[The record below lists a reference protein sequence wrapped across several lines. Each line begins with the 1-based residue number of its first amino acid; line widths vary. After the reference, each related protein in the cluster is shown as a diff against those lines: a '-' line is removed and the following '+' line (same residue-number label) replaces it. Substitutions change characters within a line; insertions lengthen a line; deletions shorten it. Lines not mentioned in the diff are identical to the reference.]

1 MGVDA
6 SALEN
11 CFRSKKVKKPVYGK
25 KGFVIRGIVRWL
37 IFAIIIAVITGVVL
51 KRWNEKP
58 EEHSKTASADKPTGG
73 EDIEQE
79 VSAFSIDGRSSE
91 GANRWNL
98 TGESAEIKEDEIHL
112 YNLTANVYGEK
123 ATGVITSD
131 KGIYRKSDGEVE
143 LLGNVEV
150 VSDDGT
156 TLETD
161 RAIWSQ
167 LKKEVETNDLVRI
180 TRQGMTAVGTGGSA
194 DSDKKIAILKKDVTV
209 TMEPATVVDC
219 DGILEVDYGKN
230 TAVFFD
236 NVRIKDKEG
245 LLFADKLTIFFDS
258 ETEEVVRGVAEGNVK
273 IKKGKSYTM
282 SEKAIFT
289 ESTKHA
295 ELLGRPRIIIDPEEL
310 EKLEKQE
317 NSEFNTEN
325 F

>member
-1 MGVDA
+1 MDA

-11 CFRSKKVKKPVYGK
+11 CSRSPKVKKTIYRK
-25 KGFVIRGIVRWL
+25 RGFVVRGIIRWL
-37 IFAIIIAVITGVVL
+37 IFIVIVVVLTGVVL
-51 KRWNEKP
+51 KRWNVKP
-58 EEHSKTASADKPTGG
+58 EEHSKTASVNSPDGG
-73 EDIEQE
+73 EDIEQT
-79 VSAFSIDGRSSE
+79 VRSFSIDGRSSE
-91 GANRWNL
+91 GMNKWNL

-112 YNLTANVYGEK
+112 YNLIANVFGEK
-123 ATGVITSD
+123 ATGEITSD
-131 KGIYRKSDGEVE
+131 KGIYRKTDGEVE

-161 RAIWSQ
+161 RAVWSQ
-167 LKKEVETNDLVRI
+167 LKKVVDTDSLVRI
-180 TRQGMTAVGTGGSA
+180 SRSGMIAVGTGGNA
-194 DSDKKIAILKKDVTV
+194 NSDAKIAILKKDVTV

-219 DGILEVDYGKN
+219 DGILRVDYNKN
-230 TAVFFD
+230 TAIFFD

-245 LLFADKLTIFFDS
+245 MLFADKLTIFFDP
-258 ETEEVVRGVAEGNVK
+258 ETQEFVRGEAEGNVK

-295 ELLGRPRIIIDPEEL
+295 ELLGRPRVIIDPEEL
-310 EKLEKQE
+310 AELEKQE
-317 NSEFNTEN
+317 DSEFNTGK

>member
-1 MGVDA
+1 MDA

-11 CFRSKKVKKPVYGK
+11 CFLIKKPVYRKWGS
-25 KGFVIRGIVRWL
+25 VVRGIIRWL
-37 IFAIIIAVITGVVL
+37 IFAVIIAVITGVVL

-58 EEHSKTASADKPTGG
+58 EELSKTASFNKPVAG
-73 EDIEQE
+73 EEIEQT
-79 VSAFSIDGRSSE
+79 VRAFSIDGRSSE

-112 YNLTANVYGEK
+112 YNLIANVYGEK
-123 ATGVITSD
+123 ATGKITSD

-143 LLGNVEV
+143 LLGNVIV

-161 RAIWSQ
+161 RAVWSQ
-167 LKKEVETNDLVRI
+167 LKKEVETDSFVRI
-180 TRQGMTAVGTGGSA
+180 TREGMTAVGTGGIA
-194 DSDKKIAILKKDVTV
+194 NSDKKIAILKKDVTV

-219 DGILEVDYGKN
+219 DGILEVDYDNN

-245 LLFADKLTIFFDS
+245 LLFADKLTIFFDP
-258 ETEEVVRGVAEGNVK
+258 ETQEVVRGEAEGNVK
-273 IKKGKSYTM
+273 IKKGKSYTI

-310 EKLEKQE
+310 AELEKQE
-317 NSEFNTEN
+317 DSEFNTEN